1 MSEVTLRF
9 AVFEALYEA
18 WMKNPEGPTWFVAL
32 QGDKIVIMQPGGEH
46 YALLL
51 VPATVGAPA

>member
-1 MSEVTLRF
+1 MDETTLRYD
-9 AVFEALYEA
+9 VFQTLYEA
-18 WMKNPEGPTWFVAL
+18 WVENVESPERFVGM

-46 YALLL
+46 YVLLL